1 VRTERNSADVGDD
14 ATDVDLMLSDDDV
27 LETLTPFGFESLPNN
42 NLATP
47 DILNNVGLGLLDF
60 SANEFEESVDLQ
72 TLFVSST
79 VCN

>member
-1 VRTERNSADVGDD
+1 MRTGWNSADVGDV
-14 ATDVDLMLSDDDV
+14 ATDIDLMLFDGDV
-27 LETLTPFGFESLPNN
+27 LETLTPYGFESLPNN
-42 NLATP
+42 SLATP